1 MPALE
6 DFSRAYPGIDIEV
19 VLSIPFLDNPAH
31 SAPQADVAVRHGDAA
46 ALGGTVLMHDVVLP
60 VAAPALLQR
69 LGWPGAAATPAD
81 LALAPLLR
89 TTPFVLLAAFC
100 FSRGSARLE
109 AWLLA
114 HPRWGPL
121 IRDWRVRH
129 AMPLRAKQLAWA
141 MMAAGSAWAAWV
153 LPLRWCWLPALVC
166 LAVGLWMWRL
176 PTSAPRRTP

>member
-1 MPALE
+1 MQ
-6 DFSRAYPGIDIEV
+6 
-19 VLSIPFLDNPAH
+19 
-31 SAPQADVAVRHGDAA
+31 APTAAAADDVARP
-46 ALGGTVLMHDVVLP
+46 LW
-60 VAAPALLQR
+60 QR
-69 LGWPGAAATPAD
+69 LLWGAAGV
-81 LALAPLLR
+81 LALAAGIVGFFLPLLP

-176 PTSAPRRTP
+176 PTSAPRRRP